1 MALKLKQQFMY
12 TPKCAEMTEKA
23 VANLM
28 DVYSRDVFAMVQS
41 VRGYS
46 EQANAICKFIKG
58 AFRAAAF
65 GYYKGQVHFFT
76 GKIYEPVPTFV
87 LRDIVSQFLDQLEI
101 SPRLLLKYGDNKFFF
116 EAQRACCY
124 NPLQPS
130 FHLMS
135 FRNCVVDMATVTQY
149 PHDPRYHCVYLHDYD
164 FDMTAE
170 CPTWKAFLKKMLPD
184 KASRQILQMY
194 LSLALVDRST
204 MTMKVESCLCCYG
217 TGSNGKSVV
226 FETVCGLF
234 GKENIGMSGVES
246 IICGKGDEQ
255 LRAAAAI
262 DGMRLL
268 YCSEVNKKLAVGD
281 SGSLFKKFV
290 SGEPIQGRLIG
301 QDEYT
306 IYNIPYLVMNL
317 NDRIDTG
324 DNSYAITRRFI
335 ELDFPVRITEEDKD
349 MGLAGK
355 IAKEYP
361 GVMAWLVRGMRNF
374 KANNYRFPQSRA
386 TEMAKFK
393 NLAYSDSFYAWCSLM
408 LMRDQP
414 LLKREEPK
422 KYAVADL
429 FASYVAFCELN
440 GLDYQNLLAFGR
452 KMVKAGFTSRR
463 ENKTTNYI
471 IYGDFD
477 ITRVPELADKEVF
490 DMPAVEEEE
499 ELY

>member
-1 MALKLKQQFMY
+1 
-12 TPKCAEMTEKA
+12 
-23 VANLM
+23 
-28 DVYSRDVFAMVQS
+28 
-41 VRGYS
+41 
-46 EQANAICKFIKG
+46 
-58 AFRAAAF
+58 
-65 GYYKGQVHFFT
+65 
-76 GKIYEPVPTFV
+76 
-87 LRDIVSQFLDQLEI
+87 
-101 SPRLLLKYGDNKFFF
+101 
-116 EAQRACCY
+116 
-124 NPLQPS
+124 
-130 FHLMS
+130 
-135 FRNCVVDMATVTQY
+135 
-149 PHDPRYHCVYLHDYD
+149 
-164 FDMTAE
+164 
-170 CPTWKAFLKKMLPD
+170 
-184 KASRQILQMY
+184 
-194 LSLALVDRST
+194 
-204 MTMKVESCLCCYG
+204 
-217 TGSNGKSVV
+217 
-226 FETVCGLF
+226 
-234 GKENIGMSGVES
+234 
-246 IICGKGDEQ
+246 
-255 LRAAAAI
+255 
-262 DGMRLL
+262 
-268 YCSEVNKKLAVGD
+268 
-281 SGSLFKKFV
+281 
-290 SGEPIQGRLIG
+290 
-301 QDEYT
+301 
-306 IYNIPYLVMNL
+306 
-317 NDRIDTG
+317 
-324 DNSYAITRRFI
+324 
-335 ELDFPVRITEEDKD
+335 LDFPVRITEEDKD